1 MSEVGLCFKILD
13 FCVVFSRQRVSLPEC
28 LFLLENILLAKE
40 IRLQVHDLDI
50 RILQEDPVELGLVG
64 WIKFGEKVFVLH
76 EVEIRLHC

>member
-1 MSEVGLCFKILD
+1 MSEVGLCFEILD
-13 FCVVFSRQRVSLPEC
+13 FCVVFSRQRVPLPEC
-28 LFLLENILLAKE
+28 LFLLEYILLAKE

-50 RILQEDPVELGLVG
+50 RILQKDPVELGLVG